1 MNHRQRPAEPPI
13 TGYTRSTTDRRKHHL
28 DPVVTIV
35 AAALVAIAAVGV
47 FVVWND
53 TPAQGAADTA
63 AVAVPRPTSLPGNT
77 VEYAPPIAE
86 HIGDGTWLVG
96 KEIKRGLYAA
106 PGGPGCYWERLSD
119 LSGRP
124 AATIDNGFA
133 RKGPQKVALD
143 NRDFAFTSNGCGRW
157 DLVR

>member
-1 MNHRQRPAEPPI
+1 MTHRQRPAEPPI

-28 DPVVTIV
+28 DPVVTVV
-35 AAALVAIAAVGV
+35 AAAFVAIAAVGV

-63 AVAVPRPTSLPGNT
+63 AVVVPTSLPGKA
-77 VEYAPPIAE
+77 VEYAPDLAE
-86 HIGDGTWLVG
+86 QMGDGTWLVG

-133 RKGPQKVALD
+133 RGGPQKVALD
-143 NRDFAFTSNGCGRW
+143 TRDFAFVSDRCGRW
-157 DLVR
+157 EIVR